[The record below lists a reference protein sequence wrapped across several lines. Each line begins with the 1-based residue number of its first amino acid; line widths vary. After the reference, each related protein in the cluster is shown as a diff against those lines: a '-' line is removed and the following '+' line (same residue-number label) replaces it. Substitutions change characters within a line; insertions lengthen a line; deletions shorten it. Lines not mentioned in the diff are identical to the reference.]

1 MITEDLS
8 LDRVSVGVTIEST
21 ILTPEQISQRVGI
34 VWDEVHRI
42 GDPRGHT
49 GKKWECNVWRIFEKK
64 QGTVNTSA
72 HDLLPVC
79 VADVVNR
86 LAPVSESLRE
96 ISEAEGGEFYI
107 HVTAQSVPGLSL
119 SRDTLRAPANARLSL
134 DVDIVLYA
142 SEKSRPI

>member
-8 LDRVSVGVTIEST
+8 LDRVSVGITIEST
-21 ILTPEQISQRVGI
+21 ILTPEQISQRIGI

-49 GKKWECNVWRIFEKK
+49 GKKWECNVWRIFERR
-64 QGTVNTSA
+64 QGVVNASA

-86 LAPVSESLRE
+86 LARSPNACARSAMPKAGSSLFGSAQESDNLPEKPAFSERWPLASLR
-96 ISEAEGGEFYI
+96 G
-107 HVTAQSVPGLSL
+107 
-119 SRDTLRAPANARLSL
+119 
-134 DVDIVLYA
+134 
-142 SEKSRPI
+142 

>member
-42 GDPRGHT
+42 GDPRGHA
-49 GKKWECNVWRIFEKK
+49 GKKWECNVWRIFERK

-79 VADVVNR
+79 IADVVNR

-96 ISEAEGGEFYI
+96 ISEAERGEFFI

-119 SRDTLRAPANARLSL
+119 SRDTLRALANARLSL

-142 SEKSRPI
+142 SEEN

>member
-8 LDRVSVGVTIEST
+8 LDRVSVGITIEST
-21 ILTPEQISQRVGI
+21 MLTPEQISQRVGI

-42 GDPRGHT
+42 GDPRGRT
-49 GKKWECNVWRIFEKK
+49 GKKWECNVWRIFERK
-64 QGTVNTSA
+64 QGAVNTSA

-86 LAPVSESLRE
+86 LAPISEGLRE
-96 ISEAEGGEFYI
+96 ISEAEAGEFFI
-107 HVTAQSVPGLSL
+107 HVTAQSVPGIGL
-119 SRDTLRAPANARLSL
+119 SRDTLQALANARLSL

-142 SEKSRPI
+142 SEEN